1 VLWVNLK
8 VMYELYASKR
18 FVKEVKYKNKKST
31 KRRRIISS
39 SFPKVQTD
47 PRVSPASNSIGN
59 GRSLLGCQ
67 VARDLDPSLI
77 SI

>member
-18 FVKEVKYKNKKST
+18 FVTEVKYKNKKSK

-47 PRVSPASNSIGN
+47 PRVSPASKSIGN

-67 VARDLDPSLI
+67 VARDLDPSLT